1 MKKGFDK
8 GLISFKKGMGKVG
21 TSISNGW
28 NVFSSKTKKLA
39 IDSKKFIQR
48 KTGSMISNPRRPVE
62 ENNENFSEAR
72 PRSSQNRER
81 SESLDLQSEGYQKGQ
96 RVQKK
101 EESEKDPYSRTMA
114 EYAPQQDFD
123 YHDKLKTTKEN
134 AETQAEKDSEEEE
147 VNFI

>member
-28 NVFSSKTKKLA
+28 NVFSSKTKKFA
-39 IDSKKFIQR
+39 MDSKRYIER
-48 KTGSMISNPRRPVE
+48 KTGGMISNPRRPVE

-72 PRSSQNRER
+72 TKPSQKRENSRSP
-81 SESLDLQSEGYQKGQ
+81 DIDSEGYERGQ
-96 RVQKK
+96 RVTKAP
-101 EESEKDPYSRTMA
+101 ETEKDPYSRTMA
-114 EYAPQQDFD
+114 EYAPKQDFE
-123 YHDKLKTTKEN
+123 YHANLKKTNEN
-134 AETQAEKDSEEEE
+134 HQKQADKDSEEEE